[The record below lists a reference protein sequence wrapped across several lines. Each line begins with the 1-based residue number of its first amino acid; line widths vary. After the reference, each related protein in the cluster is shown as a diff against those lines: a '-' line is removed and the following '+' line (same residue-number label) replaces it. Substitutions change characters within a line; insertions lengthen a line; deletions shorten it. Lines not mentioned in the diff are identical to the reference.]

1 MATPPLPHEVRLET
15 RGDRYLLPTC
25 TCGWIGTARLTESSA
40 REEARDHILL
50 FAPNSV
56 DAEIV
61 AALVE
66 GVTDADGGARGPAR
80 PDPAA

>member
-1 MATPPLPHEVRLET
+1 MAAFPHEHQVRLET
-15 RGDRYLLPTC
+15 RGERYLLPTC

-50 FAPNSV
+50 YAPESL
-56 DAEIV
+56 DAAEISDLV
-61 AALVE
+61 TGSGEPNGAAP
-66 GVTDADGGARGPAR
+66 GPAR